1 MMLPN
6 RLSQIAKFRNHVVH
20 PLLRPS
26 QAGGLDA
33 SSLSYLQVGVILIRQ
48 RHLSSVLHLLLV
60 LLENSLVNLDLGRSQ
75 SGRGDKF
82 LIALVYNLWLS

>member
-26 QAGGLDA
+26 QAGRLDA
-33 SSLSYLQVGVILIRQ
+33 SSLSYLQVGIILIGQ

-60 LLENSLVNLDLGRSQ
+60 LLENSLVNCDLGRSQ
-75 SGRGDKF
+75 SGCGNEF
-82 LIALVYNLWLS
+82 LIALVYIV